1 MITPDDP
8 TTDDLGPG
16 DITPDDITPDDI
28 TPDDKDWTWVL
39 ERVCP
44 ECGFD
49 ASACDHTDVAD
60 LLRAN
65 AADWVALHAAG
76 RIAPGRPDPQT
87 WSSLEY
93 ACHVRD
99 VFARFDQRLSL
110 MLDEDDP
117 LFPNWDQDAT
127 AEEERYDEQDP
138 DVVIADLAAN
148 AEVITARLD
157 TISGAQWDRTG
168 RRSDG
173 SNFTVAS
180 ISRYLVHDPV
190 HHLWDV
196 SR

>member
-1 MITPDDP
+1 MDTPDA
-8 TTDDLGPG
+8 
-16 DITPDDITPDDI
+16 I

-39 ERVCP
+39 ERPCP

-49 ASACDHTDVAD
+49 ASTCRPTDVAD

-65 AADWVALHAAG
+65 AARWVELHAEG
-76 RIAPGRPDPQT
+76 RIGAGRPDPQT
-87 WSSLEY
+87 WSTLEY

-99 VFARFDQRLSL
+99 VFARFDQRMGL

-127 AEEERYDEQDP
+127 AVEDRYDEQDP
-138 DVVIADLAAN
+138 DTVIAELAAN

-157 TISGAQWDRTG
+157 GIDGAQWDRTG

-180 ISRYLVHDPV
+180 ISRYLLHDPV
-190 HHLWDV
+190 HHVWHV
-196 SR
+196 TRG

>member
-1 MITPDDP
+1 MTRVYRRFRIV
-8 TTDDLGPG
+8 
-16 DITPDDITPDDI
+16 I

-39 ERVCP
+39 EQVCP

-49 ASACDHTDVAD
+49 ASACSHTEVAR

-65 AADWVALHAAG
+65 AAAWQALHRSG
-76 RIAPGRPDPQT
+76 RIAPGRLDAAT

-99 VFARFDQRLSL
+99 VFARFDQRLGL

-117 LFPNWDQDAT
+117 AFPNWDQDAT
-127 AEEERYDEQDP
+127 AEEDRYDEQDP
-138 DVVIADLAAN
+138 DVVIADLVAN

-157 TISGAQWDRTG
+157 AIAGEQWDRTG

-196 SR
+196 TRGSA

>member
-1 MITPDDP
+1 MITPDG
-8 TTDDLGPG
+8 L
-16 DITPDDITPDDI
+16 IPDDI

-39 ERVCP
+39 GTVCP

-49 ASACDHTDVAD
+49 ASACSPTDVAG

-65 AADWVALHAAG
+65 AADWAGLHADGRISAG
-76 RIAPGRPDPQT
+76 RPNPQT

-99 VFARFDQRLSL
+99 VFARFDDRLGL

-117 LFPNWDQDAT
+117 MFANWDQDAT
-127 AEEERYDEQDP
+127 ATEDRYDEQDP
-138 DVVIADLAAN
+138 AVVIADLVAN

-157 TISGAQWDRTG
+157 RIEGTQWDRTG

-173 SNFTVAS
+173 SNFTVGSLA
-180 ISRYLVHDPV
+180 RYLAHDPI
-190 HHLWDV
+190 HHIWDV
-196 SR
+196 TR

>member
-1 MITPDDP
+1 M
-8 TTDDLGPG
+8 
-16 DITPDDITPDDI
+16 I

-39 ERVCP
+39 EQVCP
-44 ECGFD
+44 DCGFD
-49 ASACDHTDVAD
+49 ASACAHTDVAD

-65 AADWVALHAAG
+65 AADWKALHDAG

-87 WSSLEY
+87 WSTLEY

-99 VFARFDQRLSL
+99 VFARFDQRMGL

-127 AEEERYDEQDP
+127 AEDERYEEQDP
-138 DVVIADLAAN
+138 DIVIADLLAN

-157 TISGAQWDRTG
+157 AVEGDQWDRTG

-173 SNFTVAS
+173 SNFTVAT
-180 ISRYLVHDPV
+180 ISRYLVHDPI
-190 HHLWDV
+190 HHIWDV
-196 SR
+196 TRA